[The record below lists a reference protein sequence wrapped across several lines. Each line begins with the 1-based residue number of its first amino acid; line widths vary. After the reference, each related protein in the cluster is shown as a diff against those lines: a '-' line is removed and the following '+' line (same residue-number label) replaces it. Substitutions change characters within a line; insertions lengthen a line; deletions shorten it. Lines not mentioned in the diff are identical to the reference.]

1 MRGGNLATM
10 KKSKSKELLRG
21 DFGKGCATNCKSALD
36 KLIKT
41 KFGGCSLM
49 DEVNH
54 VI

>member
-10 KKSKSKELLRG
+10 EKSKLKELLRG
-21 DFGKGCATNCKSALD
+21 YFGKGCAMNWKSALD

-41 KFGGCSLM
+41 NFGGRSVV

>member
-1 MRGGNLATM
+1 MRGGNLAVM
-10 KKSKSKELLRG
+10 EKSNLKELLRG
-21 DFGKGCATNCKSALD
+21 DVAKGCATNCKSALD

-41 KFGGCSLM
+41 KFGGGSLM